1 VSAATP
7 DGETALPGGAS
18 GQTLGGTEMF
28 GNWLPRKKFLIQP
41 KFQLALGAAM
51 MVLVCAYS
59 AILVFSIMYPM
70 STFLDLSPEGS
81 INPEIKSRIL
91 TIPGYVWLIV
101 LIFGLL
107 LAFQAIL
114 ISHRIA
120 GPTFRLR
127 RAIREITDGKYQ
139 QNLTLRRYDCL
150 KDLATG
156 LAQLGLLL
164 HSRREN
170 LLAEVA
176 GLRTALDA
184 HRQRLAR
191 GGEVASL
198 QADIDPMLRRVQSL
212 EQIVQ
217 GLPDGQ
223 EEPAISSAPV
233 TTVPSQSL
241 GPAA

>member
-1 VSAATP
+1 MSA
-7 DGETALPGGAS
+7 
-18 GQTLGGTEMF
+18 
-28 GNWLPRKKFLIQP
+28 FLE
-41 KFQLALGAAM
+41 
-51 MVLVCAYS
+51 
-59 AILVFSIMYPM
+59 
-70 STFLDLSPEGS
+70 LSPEGS
-81 INPEIKSRIL
+81 INPEIKQRIL
-91 TIPGYVWLIV
+91 TIPAYVWMIV

-150 KDLATG
+150 KELAAG

-164 HSRREN
+164 HSRRES
-170 LLAEVA
+170 LLAEIT

-184 HRQRLAR
+184 HRQRLAQS
-191 GGEVASL
+191 GEVASL
-198 QADIDPMLRRVQSL
+198 QADIDPMLRRVQNV
-212 EQIVQ
+212 EQIAQ
-217 GLPDGQ
+217 GIPEGSAESALG
-223 EEPAISSAPV
+223 SSSIV
-233 TTVPSQSL
+233 TVTSKSP

>member
-1 VSAATP
+1 
-7 DGETALPGGAS
+7 
-18 GQTLGGTEMF
+18 MIF
-28 GNWLPRKKFLIQP
+28 KWLPRKQFLIQP
-41 KFQLALGAAM
+41 RFQLALGAAM
-51 MVLVCAYS
+51 MILVCAYS

-70 STFLDLSPEGS
+70 SAFLELSPEGS
-81 INPEIKSRIL
+81 INPEVKSRIL

-101 LIFGLL
+101 LVFGLL

-156 LAQLGLLL
+156 LAQLGSLL
-164 HSRREN
+164 HGRRES
-170 LLAEVA
+170 LLAELA

-191 GGEVASL
+191 GGDVAPL
-198 QADIDPMLRRVQSL
+198 QAHIGPIL
-212 EQIVQ
+212 EQVQRLELIAQ
-217 GLPDGQ
+217 GLPDGSEQ
-223 EEPAISSAPV
+223 PSLPAAAV
-233 TTVPSQSL
+233 AAVPHGSP
-241 GPAA
+241 GPAV

>member
-1 VSAATP
+1 
-7 DGETALPGGAS
+7 
-18 GQTLGGTEMF
+18 MF
-28 GNWLPRKKFLIQP
+28 SKWLPRKKFLIQP
-41 KFQLALGAAM
+41 KFQLALGGAM
-51 MVLVCAYS
+51 MILVCAYS

-81 INPEIKSRIL
+81 INPEVKQRIL
-91 TIPGYVWLIV
+91 TIPMYVWMIV

-156 LAQLGLLL
+156 LAQLGSLL
-164 HSRREN
+164 HSRRESV
-170 LLAEVA
+170 LAELA
-176 GLRTALDA
+176 GMRTALDA
-184 HRQRLAR
+184 HRQRLTR
-191 GGEVASL
+191 GGDVASL
-198 QADIDPMLRRVQSL
+198 QAEIVPILQRVQSL

-217 GLPDGQ
+217 SIPDGT
-223 EEPAISSAPV
+223 EEPVPASTPIA
-233 TTVPSQSL
+233 TVPSKSP
-241 GPAA
+241 GPVV

>member
-1 VSAATP
+1 
-7 DGETALPGGAS
+7 
-18 GQTLGGTEMF
+18 MWF
-28 GNWLPRKKFLIQP
+28 KWLPRKKFLIQP
-41 KFQLALGAAM
+41 KFQLALGGAM
-51 MVLVCAYS
+51 MILVCAYS

-70 STFLDLSPEGS
+70 STFLDLAPDGS
-81 INPEIKSRIL
+81 INPEVKQRIL
-91 TIPGYVWLIV
+91 TIPGYVWMIV
-101 LIFGLL
+101 LVFGLL

-156 LAQLGLLL
+156 LAALGLLL

-217 GLPDGQ
+217 GIPDGH
-223 EEPAISSAPV
+223 EEPALASASV
-233 TTVPSQSL
+233 AAVPSKSP
-241 GPAA
+241 GPAV

>member
-1 VSAATP
+1 
-7 DGETALPGGAS
+7 
-18 GQTLGGTEMF
+18 MF
-28 GNWLPRKKFLIQP
+28 GKWLPRKKFLIQP
-41 KFQLALGAAM
+41 KFQLALGSAM
-51 MVLVCAYS
+51 MILVCAYS

-70 STFLDLSPEGS
+70 SAFLDLSPEGS
-81 INPEIKSRIL
+81 INPEVKSRIL

-156 LAQLGLLL
+156 LAQLGSLL
-164 HSRREN
+164 HGRRES
-170 LLAEVA
+170 LLAELA
-176 GLRTALDA
+176 GMRTALDA
-184 HRQRLAR
+184 HRQHLGR
-191 GGEVASL
+191 GGEVALL
-198 QADIDPMLRRVQSL
+198 QADIEPLLQRLQRL
-212 EQIVQ
+212 EVIVQ
-217 GLPDGQ
+217 GIPDGS
-223 EEPAISSAPV
+223 EEPALTSTSVA
-233 TTVPSQSL
+233 TVPGGSP
-241 GPAA
+241 GPAV

>member
-1 VSAATP
+1 
-7 DGETALPGGAS
+7 
-18 GQTLGGTEMF
+18 MF
-28 GNWLPRKKFLIQP
+28 FKWLPRKKFLIQP
-41 KFQLALGAAM
+41 KFQLALGSAM

-70 STFLDLSPEGS
+70 SNFLDLSPEGS
-81 INPEIKSRIL
+81 INPEVKQRIL
-91 TIPGYVWLIV
+91 TIPTYVWLIV

-156 LAQLGLLL
+156 LAQLGSLL
-164 HSRREN
+164 HGQRER
-170 LLAEVA
+170 LLAELA
-176 GLRTALDA
+176 GFRAALDA
-184 HRQRLAR
+184 HRQQLAR
-191 GGEVASL
+191 GGDPASL
-198 QADIDPMLRRVQSL
+198 QADIQPILQRVQHL

-217 GLPDGQ
+217 GAPGGSAEPVLSPHPAAVLPSGS
-223 EEPAISSAPV
+223 P
-233 TTVPSQSL
+233 
-241 GPAA
+241 GPAV